1 MTSTDTSLHRR
12 RCLVGK
18 IARRCRKI
26 TWQCQSIGSLFPAK
40 WKFDFFSHLF
50 DGNSKIWTMI
60 FFRTELHGVPVLRPS
75 HVRLSGCA
83 AELSDIWSVS
93 MCRIG
98 LEAAFFN
105 GGHQMSQVFDIQ
117 PWWCRSNR
125 NFLCSTPHDFSDW
138 LKHRHSF
145 QVVLVSATM
154 PHEVLE
160 MTHKSRV
167 SDFRLFRLFRL
178 SRDPPWK
185 HHVTVGEM
193 DVLKPPGFTLKS
205 APLGGFWSSHK
216 EFLTTWSPTVS
227 EFSKLGCAQFRVSI
241 CEFPGVVKIPGLITI
256 VFQAMINS
264 TTTHPT
270 TLSRIIPHCGTWPR
284 GPEVSRFTLW

>member
-1 MTSTDTSLHRR
+1 MFG
-12 RCLVGK
+12 GK

-40 WKFDFFSHLF
+40 WRFDFFSHLF
-50 DGNSKIWTMI
+50 DGHSKIWKMI
-60 FFRTELHGVPVLRPS
+60 VPVLRPS

-117 PWWCRSNR
+117 TWWCRSKR
-125 NFLCSTPHDFSDW
+125 NFLCSPPHDFSDW

-167 SDFRLFRLFRL
+167 SDFRLFRL
-178 SRDPPWK
+178 SRDPPWN
-185 HHVTVGEM
+185 HHVTVSWGNGCVE
-193 DVLKPPGFTLKS
+193 VKPPG
-205 APLGGFWSSHK
+205 
-216 EFLTTWSPTVS
+216 
-227 EFSKLGCAQFRVSI
+227 
-241 CEFPGVVKIPGLITI
+241 
-256 VFQAMINS
+256 
-264 TTTHPT
+264 
-270 TLSRIIPHCGTWPR
+270 
-284 GPEVSRFTLW
+284 